1 MHVSAGTRVE
11 NTMDSSPSTRTDSDV
26 LQSVV
31 AAHRFTTEDIEA
43 NRKLQLSA
51 FQQQSLKMQ
60 TRVFGITLLVSLAM
74 ILSVFAWRSV
84 ITYFLGAMGLILG
97 AASGFLLYQ
106 VSVPRTVSVIEGVMS
121 RRLSMYQSSEGGQRY
136 SHFYRIG
143 DVEFGVDR
151 VEYDALEHNIP
162 VRAYYLPGV
171 NELLSLELL
180 ADQGTQAERQ
190 ASTSLPPTDL

>member
-1 MHVSAGTRVE
+1 MTE
-11 NTMDSSPSTRTDSDV
+11 SSPSTRTDADV
-26 LQSVV
+26 LQSVI

-60 TRVFGITLLVSLAM
+60 TRVFGVTMLISIAM
-74 ILSVFAWRSV
+74 NLSVFVSRSV
-84 ITYFLGAMGLILG
+84 ITYFLGIMGLILG
-97 AASGFLLYQ
+97 AASGYLLFQ
-106 VSVPRTVSVIEGVMS
+106 MSAPRTVTVIEGVMS
-121 RRLSMYQSSEGGQRY
+121 RRISMHQTSEGGPRY

-151 VEYDALEHNIP
+151 VEYDALEHDIP

-180 ADQGTQAERQ
+180 ADRGPQVESQAGR
-190 ASTSLPPTDL
+190 S